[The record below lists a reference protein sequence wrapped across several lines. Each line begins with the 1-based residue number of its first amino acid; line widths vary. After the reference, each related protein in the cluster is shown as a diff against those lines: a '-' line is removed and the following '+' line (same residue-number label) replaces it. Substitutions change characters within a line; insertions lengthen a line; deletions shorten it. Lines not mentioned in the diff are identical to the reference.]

1 MAKPEETKGKSGD
14 LNSLAYRLN
23 ENQLNDLFNLLNSNG
38 NSGSKSYF
46 KNPLAKHEAQ
56 IAERKSLK
64 KQVSPKADLLQQHND
79 DIEKYFKEASG
90 EVKVESVVAAT
101 TEASTTA
108 STTTTSATTTVSST
122 TRAREMPTTTRQPVV
137 AILPQAQR
145 QSAKAMQQ
153 LSMFRNSQQPQFAY
167 GMSWLFVFL

>member
-1 MAKPEETKGKSGD
+1 MSKPEETKGKSGD

-23 ENQLNDLFNLLNSNG
+23 ENQLNDLFNLLNSNS

-90 EVKVESVVAAT
+90 EVKVEPVVATT
-101 TEASTTA
+101 TEASTTSTT
-108 STTTTSATTTVSST
+108 STTTTSTTTTVSST
-122 TRAREMPTTTRQPVV
+122 TRARQIPTTTRKPAV

-167 GMSWLFVFL
+167 GMS